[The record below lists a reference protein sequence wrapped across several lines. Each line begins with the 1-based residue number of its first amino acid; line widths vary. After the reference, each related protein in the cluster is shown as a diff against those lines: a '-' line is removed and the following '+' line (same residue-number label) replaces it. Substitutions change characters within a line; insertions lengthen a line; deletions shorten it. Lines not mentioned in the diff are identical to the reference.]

1 MVFQI
6 SVRDDKSE
14 LFLQLIEELKNT
26 MIEKFHIISSNTNLD
41 ENHNFDEI
49 ELLNRI
55 NDIKYNKLKPL
66 SREETFDGIC

>member
-66 SREETFDGIC
+66 SREETFNGIC

>member
-41 ENHNFDEI
+41 ENYNFDEI

>member
-1 MVFQI
+1 MVLQI

-26 MIEKFHIISSNTNLD
+26 MIEKFHIISTNNSLD
-41 ENHNFDEI
+41 KNHDFDEI

-55 NDIKYNKLKPL
+55 NDIKYNKIKPL
-66 SREETFDGIC
+66 SREEVFDGIC